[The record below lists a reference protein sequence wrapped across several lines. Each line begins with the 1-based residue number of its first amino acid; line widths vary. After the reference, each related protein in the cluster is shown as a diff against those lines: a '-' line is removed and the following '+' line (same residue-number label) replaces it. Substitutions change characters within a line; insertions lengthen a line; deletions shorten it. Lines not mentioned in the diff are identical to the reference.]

1 MQRLDADQPD
11 ALQKVDQQQCGCGKL
26 RGAERIGMKKLAQHS
41 RNIPQ
46 QSGTE
51 CFTMSGTM
59 MDNKP
64 LLPSSSEPDPPL
76 TADDA
81 TGTASSI
88 SPAPSPSS
96 LPSPPPSSSPTIGA
110 RRESPLRDVF
120 VGARGI
126 YPGTRWLIYLAMAFV
141 IFQLEG

>member
-1 MQRLDADQPD
+1 M
-11 ALQKVDQQQCGCGKL
+11 
-26 RGAERIGMKKLAQHS
+26 
-41 RNIPQ
+41 PQ

-64 LLPSSSEPDPPL
+64 LSPSSSEPDPPL
-76 TADDA
+76 TAGDA
-81 TGTASSI
+81 MATATSFAPS
-88 SPAPSPSS
+88 PSPSS
-96 LPSPPPSSSPTIGA
+96 LPSSPPSSSPTTGA

-120 VGARGI
+120 VGPQGI

-141 IFQLEG
+141 VFQLEGWLLLSLRSHLSDLSWRMMIEASMMLAAILPGL